1 MRQSYNRKNMKIP
14 KTVITRESYLQR
26 IQPFMQKSIVKV
38 LTGHRRAGKS
48 YILYQLIEQII
59 RTEKKANIIYINKED
74 IEFDNIRN
82 YSDLNNFV
90 LSKTKNDRMNYIFI
104 DEIQEIIDFRL
115 AIRSLAL
122 DENNDIYI
130 TGSNSEIFSSDL
142 ANFLGGRYVEFQIH
156 SLSYLEFL
164 TFHNLPNDD
173 VSLEKFIHFGGL
185 PYLIHLPLEEAI
197 VVDYLKSIY
206 ATIVLKDVVLRKK
219 IRNIAFLEQLV
230 KFLATNTGNLF
241 SSKSIS
247 DYLKAQKVKIA
258 PNQVNE
264 YTLALADAFIIHR
277 VGRYDIGG
285 KRLFENGEKYYF
297 ENMGIRNVIA
307 GYSPKDRAK
316 RLENVVFNHLL
327 FCGYEI
333 KVGTIYS
340 NEVDFV
346 CTKNGETLYVQV
358 SVELLREETIE
369 REFGNLLKIKDNY
382 PKIVVSTEKS
392 FENSHEGI
400 EHIYIRD
407 FLSSN
412 ENYKIKR

>member
-1 MRQSYNRKNMKIP
+1 MKFP
-14 KTVITRESYLQR
+14 KTIKKRGTYLDK
-26 IQPFMQKSIVKV
+26 IKPFIRKPIVKV

-59 RTEKKANIIYINKED
+59 DKEKNANIIYLNKED
-74 IEFDNIRN
+74 IQFDKVRD
-82 YSDLNNFV
+82 YEDLNEFV
-90 LSKTKNDRMNYIFI
+90 LSKTKEGQTNYIFI
-104 DEIQEIIDFRL
+104 DEIQEITDFRL

-130 TGSNSEIFSSDL
+130 TGSNSEVFSSDL

-156 SLSYLEFL
+156 SLSYMEFL
-164 TFHNLPNDD
+164 AFHDLPNDD
-173 VSLEKFIHFGGL
+173 ASLEKFIHFGGM
-185 PYLIHLPLEEAI
+185 PYLIHLPLEES
-197 VVDYLKSIY
+197 VVTDYLKSIY

-219 IRNIAFLEQLV
+219 IRNIAFLEQLI
-230 KFLATNTGNLF
+230 KFLALNTGKLF

-247 DYLKAQKVKIA
+247 DYLKSQKIEIA

-264 YTLALADAFIIHR
+264 YALALDDAFIIHR
-277 VGRYDIGG
+277 VGRYDIDG
-285 KRLFENGEKYYF
+285 KRLFERGEKYYF
-297 ENMGIRNVIA
+297 ENMGIRNVVA
-307 GYSPKDRAK
+307 GYSPKDREK

-340 NEVDFV
+340 NEIDFV
-346 CTKNGETLYVQV
+346 CTKDGETLYVQV
-358 SVELLREETIE
+358 SIELLGEETIE

-382 PKIVVSTEKS
+382 PKIVISAEKS
-392 FENSHEGI
+392 FENSYEGI

-407 FLSSN
+407 FLSSDG
-412 ENYKIKR
+412 NYTLKR